1 MAQKQTK
8 WHFAHFYRA
17 VNHLEY
23 TIERKRYYGVWRAK
37 VGQNQRYYFQLKPD
51 TISEWYKRWNA
62 DDLTMLYDEQ
72 RPGRPP
78 SLTESEKK
86 TFQMLPVSVSSI
98 QFFG

>member
-1 MAQKQTK
+1 MNKKVYINGTEADKMALRTFLSSRQSPRV
-8 WHFAHFYRA
+8 HHRA
-17 VNHLEY
+17 QAILWSMEGKSRTELALLFSV
-23 TIERKRYYGVWRAK
+23 
-37 VGQNQRYYFQLKPD
+37 KPD

-86 TFQMLPVSVSSI
+86 TF
-98 QFFG
+98 